1 MSPHS
6 AWVDYVFNLSP
17 KYPVQTLVPSV
28 KLASSAQLAGV
39 FFIEWGDDA
48 ARSLPNYDAVDRPMR
63 NGDDAYGFPPYE
75 AIAPS
80 LYQSES
86 GDLRLLERKIVAS
99 ALQGVP
105 KRLIRRKQGNWWR
118 SILTDLSAS
127 PETAAA

>member
-17 KYPVQTLVPSV
+17 KCTVQTLVPSV

-75 AIAPS
+75 AMP
-80 LYQSES
+80 
-86 GDLRLLERKIVAS
+86 
-99 ALQGVP
+99 P
-105 KRLIRRKQGNWWR
+105 K
-118 SILTDLSAS
+118 S
-127 PETAAA
+127 AAAEPVFLGWSGPQTSSAFA